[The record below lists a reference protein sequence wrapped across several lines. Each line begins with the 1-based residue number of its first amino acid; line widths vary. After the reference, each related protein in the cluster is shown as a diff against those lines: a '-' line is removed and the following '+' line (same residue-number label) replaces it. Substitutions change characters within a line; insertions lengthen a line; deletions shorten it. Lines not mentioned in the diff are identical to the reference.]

1 MGLKNLLRRASGLIT
16 AFALLASMVVSVAG
30 AVDPTVPNPD
40 GPDESENLKNKI
52 TLICHNCS
60 SPEGSSHS
68 HVFSR
73 QSLTPVSV
81 ESVYGVHD
89 IDGMTTLYQV
99 GNEYWLFDMPSSSS
113 DSCVGYCPYKIK
125 DVLTAEGLIDSTK
138 SVDPTTGSASV
149 PVNVTRE
156 AATFSVTVP
165 TTLPISVDADGNVT
179 TATDATII
187 NNSGAPVAVTK
198 VELNSQSNWTLA
210 AYSRDILNLSVD
222 AKQFGLQMNI
232 GDKTIATSNSGTSD
246 ILSDSLNARIAKGQ
260 NCAVTYNALFPAQTA
275 AVSGTR
281 IANVVF
287 TVAWA

>member
-1 MGLKNLLRRASGLIT
+1 MGLKNLLRRASGFVT
-16 AFALLASMVVSVAG
+16 AFALLASMMGVAG
-30 AVDPTVPNPD
+30 AAPDLDSNCNICGSFISMGSDHDNSSKTYQEYYAVGDILNLTNSSRTYWDNQDLKVALYNSNPICQSCL
-40 GPDESENLKNKI
+40 EAKI
-52 TLICHNCS
+52 ADYKANHR
-60 SPEGSSHS
+60 EG
-68 HVFSR
+68 
-73 QSLTPVSV
+73 TSV
-81 ESVYGVHD
+81 
-89 IDGMTTLYQV
+89 
-99 GNEYWLFDMPSSSS
+99 
-113 DSCVGYCPYKIK
+113 
-125 DVLTAEGLIDSTK
+125 DST
-138 SVDPTTGSASV
+138 TGAASV

-156 AATFSVTVP
+156 AAIFSVVVP

-179 TATDATII
+179 TATDAAII

-198 VELNSQSNWTLA
+198 VELASLSDWTLA

-275 AVSGTR
+275 AVSDTQ

-287 TVAWA
+287 TVGWA

>member
-1 MGLKNLLRRASGLIT
+1 MNLKHLLGRTGGLIT
-16 AFALLASMVVSVAG
+16 AFALLASMVVPVSVAG
-30 AVDPTVPNPD
+30 AFYVIPTIKV
-40 GPDESENLKNKI
+40 
-52 TLICHNCS
+52 TCYNCS
-60 SPEGSSHS
+60 APGTASCSEGHC
-68 HVFSR
+68 HVSTLKR
-73 QSLTPVSV
+73 RELTPVSV

-113 DSCVGYCPYKIK
+113 DPSVSCVGYCPYKIK
-125 DVLTAEGLIDSTK
+125 DILTAEGLIDSTK

-156 AATFSVTVP
+156 AATFSVVVP

-187 NNSGAPVAVTK
+187 NNSSAPVAVTK
-198 VELNSQSNWTLA
+198 VELASLSDWTLA
-210 AYSRDILNLSVD
+210 AYSRDILNLPVD

-232 GDKTIATSNSGTSD
+232 GDKTVATSNSGTSD
-246 ILSDSLNARIAKGQ
+246 VLSDSLNARIVKGQ
-260 NCAVTYNALFPAQTA
+260 NCAVTYNALFPAQTT
-275 AVSGTR
+275 AVSDTQ

-287 TVAWA
+287 TVGWA

>member
-1 MGLKNLLRRASGLIT
+1 MNLKHLLGRTGGLIT

-40 GPDESENLKNKI
+40 GPDELENLKNKM
-52 TLICHNCS
+52 TVICHNCS

-149 PVNVTRE
+149 PVTVARE
-156 AATFSVTVP
+156 AATFSVVVP
-165 TTLPISVDADGNVT
+165 TTLPIAVDALLPQLMPLSSI
-179 TATDATII
+179 TA
-187 NNSGAPVAVTK
+187 V
-198 VELNSQSNWTLA
+198 L
-210 AYSRDILNLSVD
+210 R
-222 AKQFGLQMNI
+222 
-232 GDKTIATSNSGTSD
+232 
-246 ILSDSLNARIAKGQ
+246 
-260 NCAVTYNALFPAQTA
+260 
-275 AVSGTR
+275 
-281 IANVVF
+281 
-287 TVAWA
+287 